1 MKPERSIGYEVKTLN
16 NLIFRDLLSVSS
28 RKGLDE
34 LTMMHG
40 WIIGYLYHNRD
51 QDIFQKNLEAEFCIS
66 RSTVT
71 NILKLISIFEQ
82 NEAQLI
88 SSHALSE
95 KLGITMRSASRI
107 LAKLYDLDMIRF
119 RDTAPDTKTPRQG
132 RPSHYYHFNPSAFKE
147 ALL

>member
-1 MKPERSIGYEVKTLN
+1 MDEEDKITGP
-16 NLIFRDLLSVSS
+16 LSADNQLMYNYSNEKALAFA
-28 RKGLDE
+28 RENGINE
-34 LTMMHG
+34 
-40 WIIGYLYHNRD
+40 
-51 QDIFQKNLEAEFCIS
+51 
-66 RSTVT
+66 T

-82 NEAQLI
+82 DEAQLI

-132 RPSHYYHFNPSAFKE
+132 RPSHYYHFNPAAFRE